1 MARVPTATHARSRM
15 VSVCVCVRVRA
26 CVCVRACVLACVC
39 LCADSDGLGGHVD
52 GAQRHKRQRDDD
64 QIEHVPIYVY
74 IVYAQVRQNMYIMH
88 GIYKCY
94 KIVI

>member
-74 IVYAQVRQNMYIMH
+74 IVLNMPMFDRICTSCTGYINA
-88 GIYKCY
+88 IK
-94 KIVI
+94 